1 MPSSTMKHKASLIT
15 LIACLLVFRATA
27 ELPFNDNLAGDELD
41 AARRGEVVIRNIS
54 SYKKISLETENSV
67 AIECL
72 QELKNLNPKYFVEV
86 LQVREQKPDDRIVEK
101 MFKVLFNV
109 EEYTAI
115 PYYSVTHDATAPL
128 YSYCKVLS
136 QQRITDGAA
145 NIETSLFTV
154 DMTMPPFQLYTAQI
168 SIETDGD
175 RWLLYRSENLTDV
188 VCMGFVR
195 VKTGSLR
202 SVIFVSPHEGQW
214 IIYGIGA
221 AKAPKIPLLTRR
233 IETAFIGR
241 VKAFCDYAVGV
252 LDE

>member
-1 MPSSTMKHKASLIT
+1 MKHKRALT
-15 LIACLLVFRATA
+15 ALFACLFALSVFA
-27 ELPFNDNLAGDELD
+27 ELPFDDNLAGDELD

-54 SYKKISLETENSV
+54 SYKKISLETQSPV
-67 AIECL
+67 ATECL
-72 QELKNLNPKYFVEV
+72 EEIKELNPKYLVEV
-86 LQVREQKPDDRIVEK
+86 LQVRQAMPDDRIIEK
-101 MFKVLFNV
+101 MFKVLFDV
-109 EEYTAI
+109 EHYTTI
-115 PYYSVTHDATAPL
+115 PYYSEAHDTTTPL
-128 YSYCKVLS
+128 YSYCKALT
-136 QQRITDGAA
+136 QQRTRDAA
-145 NIETSLFTV
+145 TVETSQFTV

-168 SIETDGD
+168 SIETDGE

-202 SVIFVSPHEGQW
+202 SVIFVFPHEGQW

-241 VKAFCDYAVGV
+241 VKAFCGYAVGV